1 MPLKTRLTEQFRIEH
16 PILLA
21 PMGVMAGGRLAA
33 AVSNAGGLGIIGGG
47 YGNADWLTREFA
59 VAGNAR
65 VGCGFITWSMAKQPE
80 LLEQVL
86 AHKPAALMLS
96 FGSPAPFAA
105 RIKNANVPLICQVQS
120 MVHAREAVS
129 VGADVVVAQG
139 NEAGGH
145 SGGRSTFTLVSEV
158 ADLLSAEAPDTV
170 LVAAGGVADGRSLA
184 AALMLGA
191 DGVMLGTRLNAS
203 VESSAPRGFHD
214 AIVAADGDAT
224 LKTTTVDI
232 ARDYHW
238 PTPEFVARVLDTGFV
253 RRWHGREAALA
264 EPATF
269 AVESKRYWDAFHAGD
284 ADNTGVLMG
293 EAAGLIHDAPP
304 AARIMEEMVAQAE
317 RLLREGPGRIVDG
330 RP

>member
-1 MPLKTRLTEQFRIEH
+1 
-16 PILLA
+16 
-21 PMGVMAGGRLAA
+21 
-33 AVSNAGGLGIIGGG
+33 
-47 YGNADWLTREFA
+47 
-59 VAGNAR
+59 
-65 VGCGFITWSMAKQPE
+65 
-80 LLEQVL
+80 
-86 AHKPAALMLS
+86 MLS

-105 RIKNANVPLICQVQS
+105 RIRNANVPLICQVQS
-120 MVHAREAVS
+120 MVHARDAVS

-269 AVESKRYWDAFHAGD
+269 AVESKRYWEAFHTGD

-304 AARIMEEMVAQAE
+304 AARIMEDMVAQAE
-317 RLLREGPGRIVDG
+317 RLLREGPGRIVER